1 MHFSRL
7 MIRLNADSMSFAWQP
22 ITHPEASSIVRHFLG
37 GERELLRL
45 AGGMGP
51 AARDLAEFLDAVGD
65 DPLIIEQAEGGELLV
80 QPRGDGPTL
89 LVSGK
94 TAAVLG
100 AYLHD
105 EPVRMEDRFN
115 MTQRLRRPAL

>member
-1 MHFSRL
+1 
-7 MIRLNADSMSFAWQP
+7 MIRINPSDTLSYSWQAV
-22 ITHPEASSIVRHFLG
+22 TNPEAFSIVRHFLA

-51 AARDLAEFLDAVGD
+51 AAHDLGRFLDAVGD
-65 DPLIIEQAEGGELLV
+65 DPLIVEQAAGGDVLV
-80 QPRGDGPTL
+80 RPRGDGPTL
-89 LVSGK
+89 LISGK

-105 EPVRMEDRFN
+105 EPVRMEDRFD
-115 MTQRLRRPAL
+115 MTQRLRRPAM